1 MQLPSEKAANI
12 ANPKPKCLF
21 IKGPPLLL
29 IYFTYINNVNIVP
42 GKAAE
47 TRQCLF
53 IKLKAFLDNQLHLFF
68 WLNPPQKPIRLI
80 VLFLKAPT
88 TA

>member
-1 MQLPSEKAANI
+1 MQLPSEKETNI
-12 ANPKPKCLF
+12 ASPKPKCLF
-21 IKGPPLLL
+21 IKGPPLPLTYS
-29 IYFTYINNVNIVP
+29 IYINNVNIVP

-53 IKLKAFLDNQLHLFF
+53 IKLKAFLGNQLHLLFG
-68 WLNPPQKPIRLI
+68 LNPPQKPIRLI